1 MTFVIFFSRNLA
13 GVGRSISRG
22 FFFTCAV
29 GLLCGMLGAGVW
41 IGRQLTPPP
50 PPPVVAEVEP
60 STLKPSAKELA
71 LLQQIGALS
80 ARLMRLEMDAKG
92 LAQRMDAVNEFEER
106 MNLGDTVQLGPRA
119 KTQPAS
125 AGGPLLK
132 PEKNAPPADKP
143 DSSPRGRAAK
153 AEKPDAA
160 HAAPSAS
167 TLIPRVQIAQTATAD
182 TATLA
187 SLGQNLDKLS
197 VALRALEQ
205 QAVKISS
212 EHMAFPGRVPVATSR
227 RGSGYG
233 NRRDPFTFRMAFHSG
248 IDFPAPKGTPI
259 YASAGG
265 VVVYA
270 GVRKDY
276 GNTVEIDHGAGL
288 VTRYAHASKLIAKRG
303 QIVMPGQLIAE
314 VGSTGRSTG
323 AHLHFEILKDGRFV
337 NPKAYLSRF

>member
-22 FFFTCAV
+22 FFFTCAIV
-29 GLLCGMLGAGVW
+29 LLCSMLGAGVW
-41 IGRQLTPPP
+41 IGMQLAAPTS
-50 PPPVVAEVEP
+50 VMRAEAEF
-60 STLKPSAKELA
+60 SSLRPSAKELA

-80 ARLMRLEMDAKG
+80 ARLMRLEMEAKG
-92 LAQRMDAVNEFEER
+92 LAQRMDVVSEFEQR
-106 MNLGDTVQLGPRA
+106 MSLGDTLQLGPRA

-132 PEKNAPPADKP
+132 PEKSASSVDKSDNSAAHGKP
-143 DSSPRGRAAK
+143 DSTSAL
-153 AEKPDAA
+153 
-160 HAAPSAS
+160 PSESAM
-167 TLIPRVQIAQTATAD
+167 LHIVQMAVGTAD
-182 TATLA
+182 TATLV
-187 SLGQNLDKLS
+187 SLEQNLDKLS
-197 VALRALEQ
+197 AALRALEQ

-288 VTRYAHASKLIAKRG
+288 VTRYAHASKLTVKRG

>member
-22 FFFTCAV
+22 LFFTCAV
-29 GLLCGMLGAGVW
+29 FLLFGMLAAGVW
-41 IGRQLTPPP
+41 IGARFSTPSVAKVSPP
-50 PPPVVAEVEP
+50 AAALPAVNE
-60 STLKPSAKELA
+60 PSAKELA
-71 LLQQIGALS
+71 LLQQIGTLS
-80 ARLMRLEMDAKG
+80 ARLMRLEMDAKS
-92 LAQRMDAVNEFEER
+92 LAQRMDAVNEFEAR
-106 MNLGDTVQLGPRA
+106 MNLNAVPLGPRA

-132 PEKNAPPADKP
+132 PEKNAPSAVEPEGIEGKSNKDGSATTFPAQTRMP
-143 DSSPRGRAAK
+143 LSSPT
-153 AEKPDAA
+153 
-160 HAAPSAS
+160 S
-167 TLIPRVQIAQTATAD
+167 VD
-182 TATLA
+182 TMTVAGIEQ
-187 SLGQNLDKLS
+187 SLGRLTA
-197 VALRALEQ
+197 ALQGLEQ
-205 QAVKISS
+205 RAVKISA
-212 EHMAFPGRVPVATSR
+212 EHMAFPGRLPVMTER

-265 VVVYA
+265 VVVYS
-270 GVRKDY
+270 GLRKDY
-276 GNTVEIDHGAGL
+276 GHTVEIDHGAGL
-288 VTRYAHASKLIAKRG
+288 VTRYAHASKLIAKKG

-337 NPKAYLSRF
+337 NPKTYLNRF